1 MDVKEINS
9 RAASLWVIENTLAE
23 ELTQAEYGHTPKVK
37 YKLNPLEY
45 AANPHMNYLEKY
57 VTGSKKILFVGLNPG
72 PWGMC
77 QTGVPF
83 GEVNHCR
90 NFLGVE
96 GDVYQPQRLP
106 PKVKVHGFNTTR
118 REVSGERFW
127 NFVKTKWKTAQ
138 NFFQDCFVT
147 NYCPIAF
154 LSETGKNIT
163 PAELRSGDKKYLFQ
177 LCDAAL
183 IKTIRLLEC
192 SEIVAIGRIVMDR
205 LEKIKLEH
213 HLNLNIHFLMHPS
226 PANPAAN
233 KDWNLTA
240 ARALS
245 ALNI

>member
-1 MDVKEINS
+1 MDGKETNS

-96 GDVYQPQRLP
+96 GMN
-106 PKVKVHGFNTTR
+106 H
-118 REVSGERFW
+118 
-127 NFVKTKWKTAQ
+127 KTYKH
-138 NFFQDCFVT
+138 
-147 NYCPIAF
+147 Y
-154 LSETGKNIT
+154 
-163 PAELRSGDKKYLFQ
+163 
-177 LCDAAL
+177 
-183 IKTIRLLEC
+183 
-192 SEIVAIGRIVMDR
+192 
-205 LEKIKLEH
+205 
-213 HLNLNIHFLMHPS
+213 
-226 PANPAAN
+226 
-233 KDWNLTA
+233 
-240 ARALS
+240 
-245 ALNI
+245 